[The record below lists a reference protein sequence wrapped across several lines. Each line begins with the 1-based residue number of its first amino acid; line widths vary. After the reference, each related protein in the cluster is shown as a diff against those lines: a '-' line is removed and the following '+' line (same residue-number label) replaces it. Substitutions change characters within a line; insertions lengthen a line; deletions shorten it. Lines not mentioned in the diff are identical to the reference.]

1 MFNFSPQTMICMIQ
15 ALFLGCAGAT
25 TLPELVQSSLASH
38 PSVRSQ
44 EALFRAAQAGV
55 DSARWQFF
63 PTPSVGVEQVSASG
77 SDFSYAN
84 GDKNVSTLRLQQ
96 PLWTGGRLTAGLE
109 KAQASGVL
117 SQASVQVARQEL
129 AVRVVQAYAEWYG
142 GTLKAVAYD
151 KSLQSHLRLQQQI
164 NRRIEE
170 GVSPQSDRTLVL
182 GRIEQTRTELIVAEG
197 QQRTALSRLSQLLG
211 RPVTSAELA
220 LSLPKPQALDA
231 AQTMVDQALAGSPSV
246 ARMVANARIQ
256 EIEIDERTASL
267 SPEVYLRMERQYG
280 NFNVPNRAPEN
291 RIFFG
296 ISSSFGAGLSVL
308 STVDTARARYD
319 AALADLD
326 TARISLSE
334 EVFGGHVQAAT
345 SQRRLLRLQASLLS
359 AEAVSQAWSQQFL
372 VGLKSW
378 LDVMNAARELA
389 QVEVQIADVSTE
401 QLLLSW
407 RLSILA
413 RGVDATMS
421 NGQSQLQN
429 ASRTGDLVADGVLG
443 YAHTPNDC
451 PRADVRQCVG
461 GLYFAISIEQRPKS

>member
-1 MFNFSPQTMICMIQ
+1 MFNVSHVAAFCMLT
-15 ALFLGCAGAT
+15 AFYSGGAGAT
-25 TLPELVQSSLASH
+25 SLPELMQSSLASH
-38 PSVRSQ
+38 PSVRGQ
-44 EALFRAAQAGV
+44 EALSRAAQAGV

-63 PTPSVGVEQVSASG
+63 PSPSVGVEQVNAS
-77 SDFSYAN
+77 STDISYGR

-96 PLWTGGRLTAGLE
+96 PVWTGGRLTAGLE
-109 KAQASGVL
+109 KAQASDVL
-117 SQASVQVARQEL
+117 SLASVQVARQEL

-142 GTLKAVAYD
+142 GTVKAVAYD

-164 NRRIEE
+164 IRRIEE

-220 LSLPKPQALDA
+220 TSLAKPQALGV

-246 ARMVANARIQ
+246 ARMVATARVQ
-256 EIEIDERTASL
+256 EIEIDERKASL

-280 NFNVPNRAPEN
+280 NFNAPDRAPEN

-308 STVDTARARYD
+308 SAVDTARARHD
-319 AALADLD
+319 AALADVAS
-326 TARISLSE
+326 ARISLSE
-334 EVFGGHVQAAT
+334 QVYGDHVQVAT
-345 SQRRLLRLQASLLS
+345 SQRRLLTLQASLLS

-413 RGVDATMS
+413 RGVDTTMN
-421 NGQSQLQN
+421 NGQS
-429 ASRTGDLVADGVLG
+429 
-443 YAHTPNDC
+443 H
-451 PRADVRQCVG
+451 
-461 GLYFAISIEQRPKS
+461 E

>member
-1 MFNFSPQTMICMIQ
+1 MFDFYQLAAFFMLTAFFS
-15 ALFLGCAGAT
+15 GGAGAT
-25 TLPELVQSSLASH
+25 SLPELMQSSLASH
-38 PSVRSQ
+38 PSVRGQ
-44 EALFRAAQAGV
+44 EALSRAAQAGV

-63 PTPSVGVEQVSASG
+63 PSPSVGVEQVNASRT
-77 SDFSYAN
+77 DISYGF

-96 PLWTGGRLTAGLE
+96 PVWTGGRLTAGLE
-109 KAQASGVL
+109 KAQANDVL
-117 SQASVQVARQEL
+117 SLAAVQVARQEL

-142 GTLKAVAYD
+142 GTVKALAYD
-151 KSLQSHLRLQQQI
+151 KSLQSHLRLQAQI
-164 NRRIEE
+164 IRRIEE

-211 RPVTSAELA
+211 RPVTSTELA
-220 LSLPKPQALDA
+220 LSLAKPQALGV

-246 ARMVANARIQ
+246 ARMVASARVQ
-256 EIEIDERTASL
+256 EIEIDERKASL

-280 NFNVPNRAPEN
+280 NFNVPGRAPEN

-296 ISSSFGAGLSVL
+296 ISSSLGAGLSVL
-308 STVDTARARYD
+308 SAVDTARARYD
-319 AALADLD
+319 AALADVAN
-326 TARISLSE
+326 ARISLSDQ
-334 EVFGGHVQAAT
+334 VYDDHVRAAT
-345 SQRRLLRLQASLLS
+345 SQRRLLTLQASLLS

-413 RGVDATMS
+413 RGVDTTMS
-421 NGQSQLQN
+421 NGQS
-429 ASRTGDLVADGVLG
+429 
-443 YAHTPNDC
+443 H
-451 PRADVRQCVG
+451 
-461 GLYFAISIEQRPKS
+461 E

>member
-1 MFNFSPQTMICMIQ
+1 MFNFSPQTMLCMVQ

-25 TLPELVQSSLASH
+25 TLPELMQSSLASH

-109 KAQASGVL
+109 KAQAGGLL
-117 SQASVQVARQEL
+117 SLASVELARQEL

-142 GTLKAVAYD
+142 GMVKAVAYD

-164 NRRIEE
+164 IRRIEE
-170 GVSPQSDRTLVL
+170 GVSPRSDRTLVL

-197 QQRTALSRLSQLLG
+197 QQRTALSRLTQLLG
-211 RPVTSAELA
+211 RPVMSAELA
-220 LSLPKPQALDA
+220 PSLAKPQDLGV

-246 ARMVANARIQ
+246 ARLVASAQVQ
-256 EIEIDERTASL
+256 EIEIDASKASL

-280 NFNVPNRAPEN
+280 NFNFQGSPPQN
-291 RIFFG
+291 RIFLG
-296 ISSSFGAGLSVL
+296 VSSSFGAGLSGL
-308 STVDTARARYD
+308 SAIDTARGRHE
-319 AALADLD
+319 AALADVA
-326 TARISLSE
+326 TARNSLSE
-334 EVFGGHVQAAT
+334 QVFGDHVSAAT
-345 SQRRLLRLQASLLS
+345 GQRRLLTLQASLRS

-413 RGVDATMS
+413 RGVDTTMS
-421 NGQSQLQN
+421 SGQS
-429 ASRTGDLVADGVLG
+429 
-443 YAHTPNDC
+443 H
-451 PRADVRQCVG
+451 
-461 GLYFAISIEQRPKS
+461 E

>member
-1 MFNFSPQTMICMIQ
+1 MFNFSPQSMLCVLQ

-25 TLPELVQSSLASH
+25 TLPELMQSSLASH
-38 PSVRSQ
+38 PSVRGQ

-55 DSARWQFF
+55 DSARWQFS

-109 KAQASGVL
+109 KAQAGGLL
-117 SQASVQVARQEL
+117 SLASVEVARQEL

-142 GTLKAVAYD
+142 GMVKAAAYD

-164 NRRIEE
+164 IRRIEE
-170 GVSPQSDRTLVL
+170 GVSPRSDRTLVQ
-182 GRIEQTRTELIVAEG
+182 GRIEQTRTEFIVAEG
-197 QQRTALSRLSQLLG
+197 QQRAALSRLTQLLG
-211 RPVTSAELA
+211 RPVTSAELVP
-220 LSLPKPQALDA
+220 SLAKPQDLGV
-231 AQTMVDQALAGSPSV
+231 AQTMVDQALAVSPSV
-246 ARMVANARIQ
+246 ARLVASAHVQ
-256 EIEIDERTASL
+256 EIEIDERKASL

-280 NFNVPNRAPEN
+280 NFNFKGSPPQN
-291 RIFFG
+291 RIFLG
-296 ISSSFGAGLSVL
+296 VSSSFGAGLSVL
-308 STVDTARARYD
+308 SAVDTARARYD
-319 AALADLD
+319 AALADVAN
-326 TARISLSE
+326 ARIRLSE
-334 EVFGGHVQAAT
+334 QVFGDHVTVAT
-345 SQRRLLRLQASLLS
+345 GQRRLLTLQASLRS

-413 RGVDATMS
+413 RGVDTTMS
-421 NGQSQLQN
+421 SGQS
-429 ASRTGDLVADGVLG
+429 
-443 YAHTPNDC
+443 H
-451 PRADVRQCVG
+451 
-461 GLYFAISIEQRPKS
+461 E

>member
-1 MFNFSPQTMICMIQ
+1 MLNFSSQLMLCVVQ

-25 TLPELVQSSLASH
+25 TLPELMQSSLASH
-38 PSVRSQ
+38 PSVRGQ

-55 DSARWQFF
+55 DSAGWQFF
-63 PTPSVGVEQVSASG
+63 PTPSAGVEQVSASD

-109 KAQASGVL
+109 KAQANGVL
-117 SQASVQVARQEL
+117 SLASVGVARQEL

-142 GTLKAVAYD
+142 GMVKAVAYD

-164 NRRIEE
+164 IRRTEE
-170 GVSPQSDRTLVL
+170 GVSPLSDRTLVL

-197 QQRTALSRLSQLLG
+197 QQRTALSRLAQLLG
-211 RPVTSAELA
+211 RPVMSAELA
-220 LSLPKPQALDA
+220 SSLAKPQALGV

-246 ARMVANARIQ
+246 ARMVATARVQ
-256 EIEIDERTASL
+256 EIEIDERKASL

-280 NFNVPNRAPEN
+280 NFNFKGRPPEN
-291 RIFFG
+291 RIFLG
-296 ISSSFGAGLSVL
+296 VSSSFGAGLSVL
-308 STVDTARARYD
+308 SAVDTARARHD
-319 AALADLD
+319 AALADVAN
-326 TARISLSE
+326 ARISLSE
-334 EVFGGHVQAAT
+334 QVYGDHVTAAT
-345 SQRRLLRLQASLLS
+345 GQRRLLTLQASLRS

-401 QLLLSW
+401 QLLYSW

-413 RGVDATMS
+413 RGVDTTMS
-421 NGQSQLQN
+421 SGQS
-429 ASRTGDLVADGVLG
+429 
-443 YAHTPNDC
+443 H
-451 PRADVRQCVG
+451 
-461 GLYFAISIEQRPKS
+461 E